1 MHPDDLEVASTR
13 WAAALA
19 SGVSY
24 ETEFRLRRAEGLCRW
39 HLARAMPIR
48 ANSGEITRWIG
59 TNTDIED
66 QRAAREA

>member
-1 MHPDDLEVASTR
+1 
-13 WAAALA
+13 
-19 SGVSY
+19 VSY

-48 ANSGEITRWIG
+48 ANSDEITRWIG